1 MAQSFGQSQ
10 NDPGPEDIP
19 LTARLGC
26 HDALEFA
33 LLFRTDLNRNGG
45 RHNPY
50 HAKYI
55 SLTIIITGHYGRDS
69 VQ

>member
-1 MAQSFGQSQ
+1 MAQSLGQAQ

-33 LLFRTDLNRNGG
+33 LLFRTDLNRNGA

-50 HAKYI
+50 HAKNL
-55 SLTIIITGHYGRDS
+55 SLSNHIYGTLH
-69 VQ
+69 